1 MKAVPLLIALATFSS
16 FAAQASQST
25 YAHGQGVLNLS
36 LEKNILTINF
46 DAPAQTLVGFEHIP
60 TTVQEKAQF
69 ASTKARLLLK
79 DVLFQF
85 NPEAKCSLSQQ
96 ALTEPKAANVPSKDP
111 AITHYTMGA
120 TYSYECK
127 NPHKINQLAVTLFD
141 IYPKMDRILVKDAAG
156 ANTKQGKLTRKKNKI
171 TW

>member
-25 YAHGQGVLNLS
+25 YAHGQGELNLS
-36 LEKNILTINF
+36 LEKNILTIDF
-46 DAPAQTLVGFEHIP
+46 QAPADTLVGFEHIP

-85 NPEAKCSLSQQ
+85 NPEAKCTLTEQ
-96 ALTEPKAANVPSKDP
+96 ALTEPKAADVPSKNP

-120 TYSYECK
+120 TYSYQCK
-127 NPHKINQLAVTLFD
+127 HPRKINQLAVTLFD

-156 ANTKQGKLTRKKNKI
+156 ANTKQGKLTRAK
-171 TW
+171 